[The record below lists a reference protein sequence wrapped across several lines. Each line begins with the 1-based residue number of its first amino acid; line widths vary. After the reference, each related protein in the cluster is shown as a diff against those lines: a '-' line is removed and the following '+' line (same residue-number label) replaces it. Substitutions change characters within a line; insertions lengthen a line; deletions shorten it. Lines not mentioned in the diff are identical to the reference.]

1 MSKIIII
8 CISKETAVGI
18 QYLCISGLI
27 ETKVFCV
34 FFAPWAYTVCS
45 YIISGAGVV
54 SGTPH
59 PAV

>member
-27 ETKVFCV
+27 ETKVFV
-34 FFAPWAYTVCS
+34 FFSPPGHICS